1 MDQDFDDFA
10 EYVNYVFDDAYEE
23 YPPMERVVL
32 RDQDNPLEALN
43 DIEFVQR
50 YHISKQSITGTIL
63 PLVDQRDIQDR
74 RGAPIPVILKLL
86 TFIRYLTSGSFQ
98 VSTLT

>member
-1 MDQDFDDFA
+1 MDQDFDDFV
-10 EYVNYVFDDAYEE
+10 EHVNYVLDDAYGD
-23 YPPMERVVL
+23 YPPMERVIL

-50 YHISKQSITGTIL
+50 YHISKQSVIETIL
-63 PLVDQRDIQDR
+63 PLVEQRDMQDR

-86 TFIRYLTSGSFQ
+86 TFIRYLSSGSFQ
-98 VSTLT
+98 VSR